1 MPALVATFAHFFISD
16 LLVEA
21 VSNQEIFSIKKGKKA
36 PIWLPFCL
44 NAISKTDYGLK
55 VKLPVMVVVL
65 SEVVRLMVVLV
76 AVAEMTPALLVTAI
90 VPELGIE
97 FQTLAPK
104 DTEMATA
111 MLSVVLKSDKKG
123 MML

>member
-1 MPALVATFAHFFISD
+1 
-16 LLVEA
+16 
-21 VSNQEIFSIKKGKKA
+21 
-36 PIWLPFCL
+36 
-44 NAISKTDYGLK
+44 
-55 VKLPVMVVVL
+55 MVVVL

-90 VPELGIE
+90 VPEFGIE